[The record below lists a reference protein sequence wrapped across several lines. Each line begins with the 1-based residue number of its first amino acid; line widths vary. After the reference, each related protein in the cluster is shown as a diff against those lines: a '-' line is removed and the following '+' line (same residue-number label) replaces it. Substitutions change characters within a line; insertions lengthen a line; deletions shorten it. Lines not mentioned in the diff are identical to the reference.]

1 MFSYLGGFELRK
13 GVLVTESRNRGKVE
27 LDYAYLAEFAQVS
40 NGKITAVGA
49 SFTHVSASAF
59 PLHFAVSVAGRIRVS
74 KETETVALSIGVS
87 PESGEYKVDFDGLL
101 STSGSRPYG
110 EKIGILFALTTQV
123 FVPRP
128 GVYEFKISL
137 EGAPARDLKF
147 QAELN

>member
-1 MFSYLGGFELRK
+1 M
-13 GVLVTESRNRGKVE
+13 TEATTRGKVE

-49 SFTHVSASAF
+49 SFTHVSASTF
-59 PLHFAVSVAGRIRVS
+59 PLHFAVSVAGRIRAN
-74 KETETVALSIGVS
+74 KEIETVSLSIEVS

-110 EKIGILFALTTQV
+110 DKIGILFALTTQV

-137 EGAPARDLKF
+137 EGTSARDLKF
-147 QAELN
+147 QVESN

>member
-1 MFSYLGGFELRK
+1 M
-13 GVLVTESRNRGKVE
+13 TEATNREKIE

-40 NGKITAVGA
+40 DGKITAVGA
-49 SFTHVSASAF
+49 SFTHVSASVF

-74 KETETVALSIGVS
+74 NETESVALSVAVA

-101 STSGSRPYG
+101 STGGSRHYG

-128 GVYEFKISL
+128 GVFEFLISL
-137 EGAPARDLKF
+137 EGAAARKLKF
-147 QAELN
+147 QVELN